1 MRGYLLDTS
10 ILSILYPGRPEATPE
25 LLDWLAR
32 NDHLAHLS
40 TVSIFELAQ
49 GVGKLERAGAHAR
62 ANALDEWLVALV
74 DDFETRILDVN
85 VGIARWAGRL
95 SDAATAIG
103 RHPGVADILI
113 AATAKS
119 YGLTL
124 LTHNLRHFEP
134 LDIGAIDPLIEL
146 PA

>member
-10 ILSILYPGRPEATPE
+10 IISILHPGRPEATPE
-25 LLDWLAR
+25 FLDWLGR

-40 TVSIFELAQ
+40 TVSIFELSQ
-49 GVGKLERAGAHAR
+49 GVGKLRRAGANAR
-62 ANALDEWLVALV
+62 AEALSDWLDALV
-74 DDFETRILDVN
+74 DNFETRMLDFN
-85 VGIARWAGRL
+85 VGIARWAGNL

-134 LDIGAIDPLIEL
+134 LDIGAVDPLVRL
-146 PA
+146 PD